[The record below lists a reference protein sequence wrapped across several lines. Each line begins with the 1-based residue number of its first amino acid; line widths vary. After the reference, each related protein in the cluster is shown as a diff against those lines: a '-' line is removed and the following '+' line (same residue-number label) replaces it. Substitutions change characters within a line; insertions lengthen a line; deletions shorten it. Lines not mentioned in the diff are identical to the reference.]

1 MEYTNLDEYDLS
13 YELQY
18 VQLMVNILNPYIKF
32 KKVEQKMEI
41 YLKKDRSLHTINKK
55 QFIYFIQFDLPRIIC
70 MRSKPLYEEKIEEKR
85 KHKAFINYTVGNNVK
100 ELRSLSKE
108 EIFKKNQYYKEK
120 YDHDPD
126 VRSDYDKKLSELSY
140 KIDILDRINTLNQT
154 YHSSIQDILHFL
166 DLVENYYL

>member
-1 MEYTNLDEYDLS
+1 
-13 YELQY
+13 
-18 VQLMVNILNPYIKF
+18 
-32 KKVEQKMEI
+32 
-41 YLKKDRSLHTINKK
+41 
-55 QFIYFIQFDLPRIIC
+55 

-126 VRSDYDKKLSELSY
+126 GRSDYDKKLSELSY